1 MEGDNGIL
9 KNVKDNSII
18 VDHTTASANIAK
30 EYFDICKKSN
40 LHFLDAPISGG
51 QAGAENGKLSIMIG
65 GEQEPYQKVKP
76 VLES

>member
-9 KNVKDNSII
+9 NNVKDNTII

-30 EYFDICKKSN
+30 EYFNICKEKN

-51 QAGAENGKLSIMIG
+51 QAGAENGKLSIMVG
-65 GEQEPYQKVKP
+65 GEEAPYIKSKT
-76 VLES
+76 SS